1 MAIDGELRPEQIIKT
16 PENETVQE
24 TAELLDSRKFIEES
38 KVSEQVT
45 PAPVVLPDAQASATP
60 QATSQII
67 LAKVENI
74 LAAEMDN
81 VFLSLD
87 IASQAK
93 FKAKG
98 EQVAIEITNL
108 LQKTKVNINKIISL
122 IVDWLRLI
130 PHVNKYYLEQE
141 AKLKADA
148 ILHFYKKDG
157 ADHN

>member
-16 PENETVQE
+16 PETETAQPA
-24 TAELLDSRKFIEES
+24 AELLDSRKFIEDS
-38 KVSEQVT
+38 KTSEQV
-45 PAPVVLPDAQASATP
+45 APSSVVLPDTQTSNIP
-60 QATSQII
+60 QTTSQII

-81 VFLSLD
+81 IFLSLD

>member
-16 PENETVQE
+16 PETEAVQE
-24 TAELLDSRKFIEES
+24 TAELLDSRKFIEET
-38 KVSEQVT
+38 KTSEQVV
-45 PAPVVLPDAQASATP
+45 PAPVVLPDAQASTTP
-60 QATSQII
+60 QAASQII
-67 LAKVENI
+67 LTKVENI

>member
-16 PENETVQE
+16 PESETAQE
-24 TAELLDSRKFIEES
+24 TAELLDSRKFIEEN
-38 KVSEQVT
+38 KASEQVRT
-45 PAPVVLPDAQASATP
+45 APVVLPDTQVSTTP
-60 QATSQII
+60 QTTSQII

-74 LAAEMDN
+74 LAAEMEN

-157 ADHN
+157 TDNN

>member
-1 MAIDGELRPEQIIKT
+1 M
-16 PENETVQE
+16 
-24 TAELLDSRKFIEES
+24 DSRKFIEAT
-38 KVSEQVT
+38 KTSEQASLT
-45 PAPVVLPDAQASATP
+45 QVVLPDTQTTNIP
-60 QATSQII
+60 QNSSQII
-67 LAKVENI
+67 LTKVENI
-74 LAAEMDN
+74 LASDMEN

-108 LQKTKVNINKIISL
+108 LQKTKVNINKVISL

-130 PHVNKYYLEQE
+130 PNVNKYYLEQE

-148 ILHFYKKDG
+148 ILHLSKNNGSD
-157 ADHN
+157 NN